1 MPVLLPRT
9 VIRTISNTHLKWM
22 TPGFVVLMGH
32 TVSQL
37 LTVAREEHAHTV
49 QCACRYRA
57 HVHSREQL
65 PELLP
70 PQKLILL
77 RPLADDDP
85 TEPAGISAGPLGPPL
100 AAISQGS
107 GGTGVSDE
115 LSSTKQGPTSP
126 VTAGSAGSYGHA
138 GDSQR
143 PLPDAASPHVPLGQG
158 QGIESSPDAESRR
171 MEAVGGRGEQWDAVY
186 LEPRELME
194 EGILLSA
201 NWRKHHGGP
210 HILAAME
217 SALASCSA

>member
-1 MPVLLPRT
+1 MVRRT
-9 VIRTISNTHLKWM
+9 Y
-22 TPGFVVLMGH
+22 
-32 TVSQL
+32 
-37 LTVAREEHAHTV
+37 AHAM

-65 PELLP
+65 PGLLP
-70 PQKLILL
+70 PKKLILL
-77 RPLADDDP
+77 RPLADAGP
-85 TEPAGISAGPLGPPL
+85 TDAPGKSAGQAPPLGPPL

-126 VTAGSAGSYGHA
+126 VTAGLAGSHGHV
-138 GDSQR
+138 GDLQR
-143 PLPDAASPHVPLGQG
+143 PLPDAASPHMPLGQG

-171 MEAVGGRGEQWDAVY
+171 VEAVGGRGEQWDAVY